1 MKSETVSAVMVLL
14 LFVSALVAVWMS
26 VRWFFSVREVQAL
39 QFQQTA
45 INNTRMTA
53 QSLANDAIV
62 YARQNPR
69 IEPILVEFNL
79 RPSTNQ
85 AAGNMAPR

>member
-1 MKSETVSAVMVLL
+1 MVLL
-14 LFVSALVAVWMS
+14 LFLSALVAVWMS
-26 VRWFFSVREVQAL
+26 VRWFFSVREMQAL
-39 QFQQTA
+39 QFQQAA

-69 IEPILVEFNL
+69 MEPILFDFNL
-79 RPSTNQ
+79 RASTNQ
-85 AAGNMAPR
+85 PSANPTAK